1 MQKIISGKVRDVYE
15 IDDNHLV
22 IVTTDRISAFD
33 VILSKPVKDKGKVL
47 NALSLFWFDCT
58 KDIVKNHVLS
68 DKLSDM
74 PKFFRN
80 SEFEERSILVEK
92 LQILP
97 FEFIVRGYMFGNMWS
112 AYQDGKEFCGLK
124 IEGNYQQAQKL
135 ETPILTPST
144 KTSEGHDTYVPFD
157 YVINMRMR
165 KGSLSRTQ
173 SLNSGWIKRIILSL
187 RMKYSHPTQAVSGA
201 SRIIRSVCLP
211 KAMTNSLFATGCS
224 ATKSAAKSS
233 MITFRTQS

>member
-1 MQKIISGKVRDVYE
+1 ME
-15 IDDNHLV
+15 
-22 IVTTDRISAFD
+22 F
-33 VILSKPVKDKGKVL
+33 LSRWKRVL
-47 NALSLFWFDCT
+47 RA
-58 KDIVKNHVLS
+58 
-68 DKLSDM
+68 
-74 PKFFRN
+74 
-80 SEFEERSILVEK
+80 
-92 LQILP
+92 
-97 FEFIVRGYMFGNMWS
+97 
-112 AYQDGKEFCGLK
+112 K

-157 YVINMRMR
+157 YVINALGSETAGKSIIFVKSFMTYVINMRMR

>member
-74 PKFFRN
+74 PKFSGTQNLRN
-80 SEFEERSILVEK
+80 AAFL
-92 LQILP
+92 
-97 FEFIVRGYMFGNMWS
+97 
-112 AYQDGKEFCGLK
+112 LK
-124 IEGNYQQAQKL
+124 SCRYYRLSLSLEDICL
-135 ETPILTPST
+135 ETCGVPI
-144 KTSEGHDTYVPFD
+144 KME
-157 YVINMRMR
+157 
-165 KGSLSRTQ
+165 
-173 SLNSGWIKRIILSL
+173 
-187 RMKYSHPTQAVSGA
+187 
-201 SRIIRSVCLP
+201 
-211 KAMTNSLFATGCS
+211 
-224 ATKSAAKSS
+224 KSS
-233 MITFRTQS
+233 AG